1 LSSASR
7 LPLEFSE
14 ARANFRLAVPLA
26 LTQLAS
32 AAAAITSILLMGR
45 AGADVL
51 VAGTLAVHL
60 FTFYTVLVGGI
71 LTGAS
76 PLMAHHFG
84 AGRREDAQRVMAQ
97 AIKIAIVLTM
107 IGSIIAWHTRDFL
120 LLIGQPVSVADLAGP
135 FAKANSF
142 AFMPAMLLLIL
153 RNYAAAAGHPK
164 LGLIAIVSGVAV
176 NAFFGYGVMF
186 GAFGLPMLGLWGLGV
201 AFAGAHWFMFLFI
214 LVLVQSHS
222 ALRLPLNSLRG
233 RNYIGT
239 IIRIGV
245 PIGLSGLC
253 SVGTFVGATFVIT
266 LMGSVQVAGH
276 GIAMQ
281 AGNFGFA
288 LIWGSAQATT
298 IRIGWATGARDL
310 RAVAVAAWT
319 GLMNGMIVAIGLT
332 VLFIAARRQIV
343 GLFLDQGDMANRPT
357 TQAAVG
363 ILFAVAIYQIA
374 NGTQMVP
381 TSALRGLR
389 DTKIPFLINLATF
402 WLLGVVFAGI
412 LGFPAQMQAAGIWYG
427 LSLAVAIGGMIL
439 IYRLRKILPRALV
452 LTAD

>member
-1 LSSASR
+1 
-7 LPLEFSE
+7 
-14 ARANFRLAVPLA
+14 
-26 LTQLAS
+26 
-32 AAAAITSILLMGR
+32 
-45 AGADVL
+45 
-51 VAGTLAVHL
+51 
-60 FTFYTVLVGGI
+60 
-71 LTGAS
+71 
-76 PLMAHHFG
+76 
-84 AGRREDAQRVMAQ
+84 
-97 AIKIAIVLTM
+97 
-107 IGSIIAWHTRDFL
+107 
-120 LLIGQPVSVADLAGP
+120 
-135 FAKANSF
+135 
-142 AFMPAMLLLIL
+142 
-153 RNYAAAAGHPK
+153 
-164 LGLIAIVSGVAV
+164 
-176 NAFFGYGVMF
+176 
-186 GAFGLPMLGLWGLGV
+186 
-201 AFAGAHWFMFLFI
+201 
-214 LVLVQSHS
+214 
-222 ALRLPLNSLRG
+222 
-233 RNYIGT
+233 
-239 IIRIGV
+239 
-245 PIGLSGLC
+245 
-253 SVGTFVGATFVIT
+253 
-266 LMGSVQVAGH
+266 
-276 GIAMQ
+276 
-281 AGNFGFA
+281 
-288 LIWGSAQATT
+288 
-298 IRIGWATGARDL
+298 GARDL